1 MKSTL
6 ALALLLGGL
15 LIGCQSRT
23 QSPAPRPAAPP
34 PPMADYPQGVLVCV
48 ATSIKRRSRH
58 ARPSAPLQPPD
69 RRHHA
74 MDADVRYITRDQRS
88 ATVLAE
94 MHDPAVRDMAELL
107 RDAKLRLERSIVSD
121 ERALLDTVTASTLP
135 RWRRLI
141 GVAADAARTMRPST
155 ERFDRCRQLA
165 RSSLLPLLVD
175 GPI

>member
-1 MKSTL
+1 M
-6 ALALLLGGL
+6 
-15 LIGCQSRT
+15 
-23 QSPAPRPAAPP
+23 
-34 PPMADYPQGVLVCV
+34 
-48 ATSIKRRSRH
+48 
-58 ARPSAPLQPPD
+58 
-69 RRHHA
+69 
-74 MDADVRYITRDQRS
+74 RYITRDQRS

-121 ERALLDTVTASTLP
+121 EWALLDTVTASTLP